1 MGSISTWGGGS
12 PSKST
17 LKSYVHDAAEL
28 EFSLFRLQ
36 ESRKKLKEK
45 LDEAKRED
53 PTACIRHPHYE
64 NEIIPSIH
72 LISYRT
78 PNAEEEKRIVQK
90 NRVENPLD
98 YWGGYQGNLMK
109 GFSFR
114 EIWTNGVYGWL
125 GIILSFCVG
134 GIILYATKDSTGGQL
149 VASLVALGGMIAS
162 FFIAKKKAK
171 DKKENH
177 NKKQD
182 EKVIQR
188 YRQEIQDYN
197 EDARRKNEAEERRY
211 AAECARANSENPS
224 IRERNAQR
232 RKDYEAACAKAR
244 VPHDRKIAM
253 LEAQLSELESAITR
267 TTQDRERFYS
277 VNIVPVDY
285 RTIQC
290 VFYLDHAFRNDLVDT
305 VRQGI
310 DRYELSEYRTAVL
323 GGIYS
328 IVSKLDQMTGLMRDL
343 GHQLSSIQ
351 SEVSFMSNDLY
362 NMAEE
367 QSRKQTEI
375 GNRILE
381 ESRLRRKVTEELNE
395 NAERIARYCD
405 SR

>member
-1 MGSISTWGGGS
+1 MGNISTWGGGS

-53 PTACIRHPHYE
+53 PTRDIWYPDYE
-64 NEIIPSIH
+64 KEICPSV
-72 LISYRT
+72 SYRT
-78 PNAEEEKRIVQK
+78 ATEKGEQEAIKKYRK
-90 NRVENPLD
+90 DHETE
-98 YWGGYQGNLMK
+98 YWGK
-109 GFSFR
+109 GRMYGFIFLIEFLIIFPSLIAGFAGLFSENFMP
-114 EIWTNGVYGWL
+114 
-125 GIILSFCVG
+125 IIL
-134 GIILYATKDSTGGQL
+134 
-149 VASLVALGGMIAS
+149 
-162 FFIAKKKAK
+162 FIAIISTTIYAK
-171 DKKENH
+171 TYPKRQAAH
-177 NKKQD
+177 NEALDAQAARQYR
-182 EKVIQR
+182 EEIQR
-188 YRQEIQDYN
+188 NN
-197 EDARRKNEAEERRY
+197 EGAKRFYSSES
-211 AAECARANSENPS
+211 ARAAKENPS
-224 IRERNAQR
+224 IRERNN
-232 RKDYEAACAKAR
+232 RKKLEYDEACAEAKAS
-244 VPHDRKIAM
+244 HNRKIS
-253 LEAQLSELESAITR
+253 LLQAQLSELDSAITR

-395 NAERIARYCD
+395 TAKRVERAMNI
-405 SR
+405 

>member
-53 PTACIRHPHYE
+53 PTRDIRVPRYE
-64 NEIIPSIH
+64 TEIKPSKNLIP
-72 LISYRT
+72 YRT
-78 PNAEEEKRIVQK
+78 PSPEEEEKVMNESEK
-90 NRVENPLD
+90 TKKE
-98 YWGGYQGNLMK
+98 
-109 GFSFR
+109 
-114 EIWTNGVYGWL
+114 
-125 GIILSFCVG
+125 LSFASGCRGFVISIPLV
-134 GIILYATKDSTGGQL
+134 IIGTIVSV
-149 VASLVALGGMIAS
+149 VASVDIGAIFLVIGFVLPYVMS
-162 FFIAKKKAK
+162 MYAKLTLSKKNAK
-171 DKKENH
+171 LREEA
-177 NKKQD
+177 KQKYHQELNEYND
-182 EKVIQR
+182 E
-188 YRQEIQDYN
+188 
-197 EDARRKNEAEERRY
+197 ARRKNEEEERRY
-211 AAECARANSENPS
+211 QSLCAQCAVENPK

-253 LEAQLSELESAITR
+253 LEAQLSELDSAITR

-381 ESRLRRKVTEELNE
+381 ESRLRRKITEELNE